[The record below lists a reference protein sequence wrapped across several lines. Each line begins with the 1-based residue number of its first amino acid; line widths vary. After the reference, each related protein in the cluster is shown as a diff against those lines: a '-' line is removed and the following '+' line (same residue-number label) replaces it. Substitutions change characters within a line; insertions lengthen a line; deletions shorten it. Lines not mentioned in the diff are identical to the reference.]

1 MYFLV
6 MCLVAQSC
14 LTFCSLINCSPPGS
28 SVHRIFQA
36 GILEW
41 AAISSPGDLLAPG
54 IKPASLALRGRFFTT
69 VPPGKPPINVWMTG
83 FNKGNI
89 FTEMEDF
96 YFFTSKINR
105 KATGDIFISEIISQ
119 MLLKTIQHQITL

>member
-6 MCLVAQSC
+6 RCVVVQSC

-28 SVHRIFQA
+28 SVRGIFQA

-41 AAISSPGDLLAPG
+41 VVISTPGDLLSPG
-54 IKPASLALRGRFFTT
+54 IKPASLALAGGFFTT
-69 VPPGKPPINVWMTG
+69 VPPGKPPVNVWMTG

-89 FTEMEDF
+89 FTEMGYF

-105 KATGDIFISEIISQ
+105 KATGGIFVSEIISQ
-119 MLLKTIQHQITL
+119 LLLKIMQHQITL

>member
-14 LTFCSLINCSPPGS
+14 LTFCGLINCIPPGS

-36 GILEW
+36 GILEG
-41 AAISSPGDLLAPG
+41 AAISTPGDLLAPG
-54 IKPASLALRGRFFTT
+54 IKPASLALAGRFFTT

-96 YFFTSKINR
+96 YLFTSKINR